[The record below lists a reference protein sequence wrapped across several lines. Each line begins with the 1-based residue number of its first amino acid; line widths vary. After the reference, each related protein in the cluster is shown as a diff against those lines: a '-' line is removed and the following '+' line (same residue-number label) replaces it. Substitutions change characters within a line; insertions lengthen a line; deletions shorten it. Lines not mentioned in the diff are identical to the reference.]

1 MNAVEERLKA
11 QNDFKYWQKKM
22 EDEKKLIEDM
32 SDRRYQNIMVVG
44 VDPVGTIFSEVL
56 QEQKESY
63 V

>member
-1 MNAVEERLKA
+1 MST
-11 QNDFKYWQKKM
+11 
-22 EDEKKLIEDM
+22 KLIEDM

>member
-1 MNAVEERLKA
+1 MDHV
-11 QNDFKYWQKKM
+11 FSSTST
-22 EDEKKLIEDM
+22 KLIEDM
-32 SDRRYQNIMVVG
+32 SDRRYQNIMVIG